1 MAPLKTT
8 PSVQDR
14 RPHRFRSLLQIEEE
28 RYPSTGN
35 KLLSRPLCLS
45 FSALFRLAQPKR
57 DHTRPISMPRWG
69 GRRAKLYGRL
79 VKAGPRNREEIG
91 IPVRRD
97 AASSHSAV
105 RILARLSV
113 HQWLLQ
119 VRTRRYLAPP
129 RLDQLIGRM
138 NITALRRV
146 GGDQAAAISRAI
158 RSCRITL
165 HILSISYPARSA
177 WSGYPFPAKLFIRRM

>member
-1 MAPLKTT
+1 M
-8 PSVQDR
+8 R
-14 RPHRFRSLLQIEEE
+14 
-28 RYPSTGN
+28 
-35 KLLSRPLCLS
+35 
-45 FSALFRLAQPKR
+45 
-57 DHTRPISMPRWG
+57 G
-69 GRRAKLYGRL
+69 GRRAKVYGRL

-113 HQWLLQ
+113 HQCTFAVEIERGLSAIRGNRECATGLLQ

-138 NITALRRV
+138 NITVLQRA
-146 GGDQAAAISRAI
+146 GGDQAAISREI
-158 RSCRITL
+158 RSCRITI

-177 WSGYPFPAKLFIRRM
+177 SSGYPFPAKLFIRRM